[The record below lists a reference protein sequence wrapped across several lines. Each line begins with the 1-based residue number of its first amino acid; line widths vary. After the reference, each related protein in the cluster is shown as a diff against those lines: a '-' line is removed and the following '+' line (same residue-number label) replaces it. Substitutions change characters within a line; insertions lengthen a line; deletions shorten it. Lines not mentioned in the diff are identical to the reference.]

1 MKTLVN
7 DEKTNEKTETIGQK
21 IDLNNIDTSQ
31 YKRPEVKPKEIDD
44 FMSGYTANLDQ
55 KIEPEQTDDEPVIKV
70 KRKRRKAKNV
80 IVSGEIING
89 ALLMTLINLIIPM
102 LMAAANNGLTK
113 TQIKANDLR
122 LSVTQINELEPIA
135 NACAKELELHANPFV
150 MLIASL
156 MALYGVNL
164 MTARMQK

>member
-7 DEKTNEKTETIGQK
+7 DEKDKNTESIGEK
-21 IDLNNIDTSQ
+21 IDLNSIDTSQ
-31 YKRPEVKPKEIDD
+31 YKKPEVKPKEIDA
-44 FMSGYTANLDQ
+44 FHGRLYCKLWNQ
-55 KIEPEQTDDEPVIKV
+55 KIDPEQTDDEPVIKV

-102 LMAAANNGLTK
+102 LMAAVNNGLTK

-122 LSVTQINELEPIA
+122 LICNSNKRT
-135 NACAKELELHANPFV
+135 
-150 MLIASL
+150 
-156 MALYGVNL
+156 
-164 MTARMQK
+164 